1 MNYIVAVMTDLSSFF
16 IFRLPLYPNASF
28 LQGIKDNLKDIHK
41 DIHKDNLKDNLK
53 DIHKD
58 IHKDKA
64 CLISG

>member
-1 MNYIVAVMTDLSSFF
+1 
-16 IFRLPLYPNASF
+16 LPLYPNAAF
-28 LQGIKDNLKDIHK
+28 LQGIKGTLKDIH
-41 DIHKDNLKDNLK
+41 KDNLK

>member
-1 MNYIVAVMTDLSSFF
+1 
-16 IFRLPLYPNASF
+16 LPLYPNAAF

-41 DIHKDNLKDNLK
+41 DILK
-53 DIHKD
+53 DIHKDILKD